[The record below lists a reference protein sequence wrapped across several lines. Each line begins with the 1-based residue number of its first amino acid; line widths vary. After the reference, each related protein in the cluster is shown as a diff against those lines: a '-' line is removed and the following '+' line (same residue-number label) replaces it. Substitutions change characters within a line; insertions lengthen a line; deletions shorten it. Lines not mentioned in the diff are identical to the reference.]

1 MSPGSVFWHIA
12 LKKKTCV
19 FTTCW
24 ELFFF
29 SREILSEKKG
39 KNYTKNGFKPKMKQT
54 YVDNM

>member
-1 MSPGSVFWHIA
+1 MSSGSVSWHIA
-12 LKKKTCV
+12 LKRKTCV

-29 SREILSEKKG
+29 YEKSSPKKG
-39 KNYTKNGFKPKMKQT
+39 KTYIKNGFKPKMKQT